1 MVDVFKY
8 FGGKKAVQN
17 KFAHTV
23 KTKIDAIDD
32 DKLLQVIAKKLR
44 EEPPSFSNIMSMVG
58 MKLEDVFGD
67 FTIPEEDVEGLKEL
81 MKEQGC
87 AIPYKE
93 FDEVQK
99 LKLFVLLYAFQN
111 LDDSVS

>member
-8 FGGKKAVQN
+8 FGGKAAVQK
-17 KFAHTV
+17 KFARTV
-23 KTKIDAIDD
+23 KEKIDAIDD
-32 DKLLQVIAKKLR
+32 DAYLQVIAKSLR
-44 EEPPSFSNIMSMVG
+44 EEPPSFSNIMSLVG

-67 FTIPEEDVEGLKEL
+67 FTIPEEDVEEVKEL

-93 FDEVQK
+93 FNETQK

-111 LDDSVS
+111 LDSVS